1 MGDHSSR
8 HACVSTHHDVGQDR
22 GPRSSH
28 ADDGPFGHA
37 ALHADARNDTSRL
50 PPLNVRT
57 VRRLGYL
64 ALLLGFAQI
73 VFGAVVRITGS
84 GLGCGNHWPDC
95 YGSFTPG
102 RDSPNLLVEI
112 SHRYGAAALS
122 LAIVALAIA
131 AWVNRRESGVVGPGG
146 VLRPAVVAVLLV
158 VVAALFG
165 AVTVKMQLNPVV
177 VATHLAIAMA
187 LLAVLVVVVVRAG
200 GFGSPKAGAGSPRTF
215 RAARGAVGLTFLA
228 LVFGALTANTPG
240 AAAACQGFP
249 WCTSI
254 AEDGLPLWIQ
264 VTHRIIALLL
274 LGHLIGINI
283 GVRKRS
289 ELKPIRNA
297 ARAALGVV
305 ILQVFV
311 AGAMVGMHFPPSLR
325 SLHQA
330 VGTALWIAVVA
341 LTSLSATSRAAG
353 TSEIVRESPSR
364 GEFAT
369 PEGVST

>member
-1 MGDHSSR
+1 MR
-8 HACVSTHHDVGQDR
+8 
-22 GPRSSH
+22 P
-28 ADDGPFGHA
+28 
-37 ALHADARNDTSRL
+37 
-50 PPLNVRT
+50 

-84 GLGCGNHWPDC
+84 GMGCGDHWPDC
-95 YGSFTPG
+95 YGSFTPAPNA
-102 RDSPNLLVEI
+102 PNLLVEI

-122 LAIVALAIA
+122 LAILALGIVA
-131 AWVNRRESGVVGPGG
+131 WRNRRKPGFAGRGGVV
-146 VLRPAVVAVLLV
+146 RPSLLSVLLV
-158 VVAALFG
+158 IMAALFG
-165 AVTVKMQLNPVV
+165 AVTVKMQLNPLI
-177 VATHLAIAMA
+177 VATHLAIAMS

-200 GFGSPKAGAGSPRTF
+200 GLGATAVTAGSQRTF

-249 WCTSI
+249 WCTTV
-254 AEDGLPLWIQ
+254 AEHGTPLWIQ

-274 LGHLIGINI
+274 LGHLIGISV
-283 GVRKRS
+283 GVRKRD
-289 ELKPIRNA
+289 EPRPIRNA

-305 ILQVFV
+305 ILQILV
-311 AGAMVGMHFPPSLR
+311 AAAMVEMHFPPSLR

-330 VGTALWIAVVA
+330 VGTALWIVVVVLTA
-341 LTSLSATSRAAG
+341 LAEGRPAND